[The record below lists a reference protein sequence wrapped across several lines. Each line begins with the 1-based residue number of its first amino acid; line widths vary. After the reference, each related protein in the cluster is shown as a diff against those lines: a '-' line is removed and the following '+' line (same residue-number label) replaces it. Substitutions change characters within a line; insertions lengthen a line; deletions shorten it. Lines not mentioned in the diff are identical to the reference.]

1 MHMKR
6 AGHLLAAVLLSL
18 AVGCQDDGDAQLRS
32 QLGTQEAK
40 AEANCVER
48 FEGIT
53 SCALGNAGLNATE
66 DGLEVFGLH
75 NPDEDGVSSNFD
87 GAVYW
92 TQEVSISLNDSQ
104 GSFSLAARDGD
115 QVASTLRVTRDEE
128 DPNLLG
134 LSPTFTGGSPMAA
147 SYRVNVYR
155 DGVLTGGTGGTSG
168 DIWVRLDDLYWVNLP
183 WDFFF
188 FLVSEAPPDPPADEG
203 ACVWRLRSREGTF
216 TAVLDGQAVTGDAI
230 EFVEEIQ
237 DGAYPYTS
245 FSGID
250 VKAEADSY
258 TILSESISRE

>member
-1 MHMKR
+1 MHTKR
-6 AGHLLAAVLLSL
+6 AGHLLAAVFLGL
-18 AVGCQDDGDAQLRS
+18 AVGCQDDGGAQRQS

-40 AEANCVER
+40 AETDCVEQ

-53 SCALGNAGLNATE
+53 SCALGNASLSSTG
-66 DGLEVFGLH
+66 DGLEVSELH
-75 NPDEDGVSSNFD
+75 DPDEDGVSSNFD

-92 TQEVSISLNDSQ
+92 TQEVAISHDDSP
-104 GSFSLAARDGD
+104 GRFSLAARDGD
-115 QVASTLRVTRDEE
+115 QVVSTLRVTRDEE
-128 DPNLLG
+128 DPSLLR
-134 LSPTFTGGSPMAA
+134 LSPTFTGGALAAA
-147 SYRVNVYR
+147 SYRVNVYQ
-155 DGVLTGGTGGTSG
+155 DGVPTGGTGGTTG
-168 DIWVRLDDLYWVNLP
+168 DFWVRLDDLYWVNLP

-188 FLVSEAPPDPPADEG
+188 FLTRTASPEQPAEG

-216 TAVLDGQAVTGDAI
+216 TAVLNGQEVTGDAI
-230 EFVEEIQ
+230 EVVEEIQ